1 PKKYRCMLIV
11 PVIKKDDPPQKIKL
25 IIYLLPQPQPFFL
38 LPMINIKNSINNNEN
53 RNIARNFM
61 I

>member
-1 PKKYRCMLIV
+1 MLIV